1 MKLKNVLVLTCAQLI
16 AANVV
21 AGSRDAAMIERLLD
35 AARERTL
42 HTVRYDGRYIRIP
55 YPNGDVPK
63 DIGVCTDVVV
73 RAYRKLGV
81 DLQKLVHEDMRA
93 HFSRYPS
100 KRIWG
105 LSRPDPNIDHRRVP
119 NLQVFFKRFGQ
130 SLKVTSN
137 PSDYLPGDM
146 VTWVLPGNLPHI
158 GFVSAQRSADGKRPM
173 IIHNIGAGPKIED
186 MIFDYPITGRY
197 RYIAAPGSNL

>member
-1 MKLKNVLVLTCAQLI
+1 MKLKKVLVLACAQLI
-16 AANVV
+16 AANVM
-21 AGSRDAAMIERLLD
+21 AGSRDTATIERLLD

-146 VTWVLPGNLPHI
+146 VTWMLPGNLPHI

-186 MIFDYPITGRY
+186 MMFDYPITGRY
-197 RYIAAPGSNL
+197 RYTAAPGSNL